1 MHSYKVSGRFE
12 EFHTLL
18 KTTNKP
24 ESESHFEQPLHEMT
38 GRIFVQLP
46 QKLGQEGLGTPYDQG
61 LYAVQQLEKRL
72 PHRPNVRKN

>member
-12 EFHTLL
+12 EFHTHL
-18 KTTNKP
+18 KTIKKP
-24 ESESHFEQPLHEMT
+24 KFESHFEQPLHEMT

-46 QKLGQEGLGTPYDQG
+46 QKSGQEGLGTPYDQG

-72 PHRPNVRKN
+72 QHQPNVQKN